1 MLKKKYFI
9 KTLPDSLT
17 KGLPTI
23 HPAWSEVP
31 LIKVP
36 YTDKYEVNPTDAA
49 CMALMGDE
57 KALDWLLDNQDR
69 ETGVYW
75 HWYNDVYYGI
85 AKPWCSGLTQ
95 ALAASALIR
104 HGYKKEANM
113 AMWGLYDNSY
123 FDGYVTEKPGVIVIN
138 AWIYALFAMQDMCDA
153 GEFYQWMLE
162 PTLNKIKAFFKSGK
176 ALTKN
181 GWSRYDQTGIPA
193 TLFYHGIVK
202 EQIEAL
208 DNMYLSDTFGLTLE
222 KMIGA
227 KYPKLTRLAYVTKK
241 RHIYS
246 LPTYIRRR
254 KWLKK

>member
-138 AWIYALFAMQDMCDA
+138 AWIFALFAMQDMCDA

-162 PTLNKIKAFFKSGK
+162 PTLAPDLPVPYQLPRTIFQDPIKPEKPPKPIKGVGGASTATNLLSAGAGLASTLGKINWG
-176 ALTKN
+176 
-181 GWSRYDQTGIPA
+181 G
-193 TLFYHGIVK
+193 
-202 EQIEAL
+202 
-208 DNMYLSDTFGLTLE
+208 
-222 KMIGA
+222 
-227 KYPKLTRLAYVTKK
+227 
-241 RHIYS
+241 
-246 LPTYIRRR
+246 
-254 KWLKK
+254 